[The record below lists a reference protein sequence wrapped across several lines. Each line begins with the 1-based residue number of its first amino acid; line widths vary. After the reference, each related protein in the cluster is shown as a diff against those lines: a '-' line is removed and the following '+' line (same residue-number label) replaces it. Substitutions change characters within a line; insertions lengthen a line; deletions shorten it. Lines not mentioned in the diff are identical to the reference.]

1 MGKMKEK
8 PRGPQTPFAQ
18 RVDEGVRA
26 YQQAQH
32 FNNLTM
38 AMQFIGAE
46 VGIAFSTLG
55 SWRRDVVPLDYDIVK
70 RFAQVCVEAAP
81 ELGEPWVSAL
91 LRDARMAGYRDQAL
105 AEIFA
110 QPVPEQRAETTKFG
124 TLPKL
129 PAYYVPRTNVLRQL
143 KTLITRA
150 RHTGGWFALLG
161 MTGLGKS
168 TLMTALGNDAA
179 IQQAFAG
186 QVRWFEL
193 RQATSELWL
202 CRQIALS
209 LGKALPAEIETNDD
223 AINALRAVLP
233 DAPLLLL
240 MDNVTDPR
248 TVQFLCELG
257 SQIVVV
263 LTTRSLSA
271 VVALQIPE
279 SARINITELTSE
291 EAWELVQK
299 FGPIAADDIEMVQKT
314 LAFLAYHPY
323 AIQVTAG
330 AVRVLQMSWGDIYQ
344 ALRNQ
349 AHSQVFAALPPE
361 HQRMWASLSV
371 DWEQLTSAQ
380 RYALASLGQ
389 LPFFTVYSVATGQAA
404 WNVTEVEATVL
415 WRTLA
420 VLQLVHPISGLMG
433 CYSLHW
439 LVRDFAQQ
447 KAHQW
452 SLWERLRFLLWPW
465 RYRLPFRLRWW
476 WPALPKASTRVRWPW
491 WSPRLPG
498 TKGTSGLRP
507 IRTWLT
513 TTAWRRGPEDLR
525 LHTSPQEWVVVTRLS
540 VRMLVAAVLMLYLT
554 VAVFA
559 SIALGGLPFVTTL
572 ALVITVWIFWVAY
585 ADLRRA
591 VLLWAVASSS
601 SFQAAS
607 PNVMEEGPA

>member
-1 MGKMKEK
+1 MAKTGEK
-8 PRGPQTPFAQ
+8 LRGPQTPFAH

-26 YQQAQH
+26 YQRAQH

-38 AMQFIGAE
+38 AMQFLGDE
-46 VGIAFSTLG
+46 VGLAFSTLG
-55 SWRRDVVPLDYDIVK
+55 SWRRNVVPLDYDIVK

-110 QPVPEQRAETTKFG
+110 QPVPEQRPEITKFG
-124 TLPKL
+124 ALPKL
-129 PAYYVPRTNVLRQL
+129 PTYYVPRIDALRQL
-143 KTLITRA
+143 KTLVTRA
-150 RHTGGWFALLG
+150 RHTGGQFALLG

-168 TLMTALGNDAA
+168 TLMAALGNDAA

-193 RQATSELWL
+193 HQAASEPWL

-209 LGKALPAEIETNDD
+209 LGKALPPEIDTSDD
-223 AINALRAVLP
+223 AINALRTVLP

-240 MDNVTDPR
+240 LDNVTNPR
-248 TVQFLCELG
+248 TIQFLCDLG
-257 SQIVVV
+257 PQIVVV
-263 LTTRSLSA
+263 LTTRSLPA
-271 VVALQIPE
+271 VVTLQIPE
-279 SARINITELTSE
+279 SARLNVAELTSE

-299 FGPIAADDIEMVQKT
+299 FAPIAEDEIEAVQKT

-330 AVRVLQMSWGDIYQ
+330 AVQVLQMSWGDIYQ
-344 ALRNQ
+344 ALHDQ

-361 HQRMWASLSV
+361 HQRMWASLNV

-380 RYALASLGQ
+380 RYALTSLGQ

-404 WNVTEVEATVL
+404 WNTNEVEATVL

-420 VLQLVHPISGLMG
+420 VLQLAHPIPGLMG
-433 CYSLHW
+433 YYSLHW

-476 WPALPKASTRVRWPW
+476 WPALPQPSTRVRWPW
-491 WSPRLPG
+491 WSPHLPG
-498 TKGTSGLRP
+498 AKGTSGLRP

-525 LHTSPQEWVVVTRLS
+525 LHTTPQEWVVVTRLS
-540 VRMLVAAVLMLYLT
+540 VRMLIAALLMLCLA
-554 VAVFA
+554 VAVFV
-559 SIALGGLPFVTTL
+559 SISLGGLPFVTTL